1 MAEDRI
7 ITLRFKAGNS
17 MDRELYQKLEQEKEN
32 LGLSMPVY
40 VKEILR
46 RRFEN
51 RQDECAGMTQN
62 PCFTRLQEL
71 MHEEFASLRAVLM
84 RMLTHTSE
92 GGFEPVSGAIGKDS
106 SSEKEDALPEYS
118 DELPEGVDSILE
130 QFL

>member
-17 MDRELYQKLEQEKEN
+17 MERELYQKLEQEKEN

-40 VKEILR
+40 VKEVLR

-51 RQDECAGMTQN
+51 RQDECIGTMQN

-84 RMLTHTSE
+84 RMLTQ
-92 GGFEPVSGAIGKDS
+92 S
-106 SSEKEDALPEYS
+106 SLGNSMKN
-118 DELPEGVDSILE
+118 
-130 QFL
+130 